1 MYKGLTIE
9 RGAMSQEEN
18 VDKKKPAEQFGEMI
32 KSFGD
37 AMSQIFNDT
46 ELKEKAKAFGESVA
60 ESAKILA
67 SNVKDDETKAKFR
80 EAGKEAENLGKS
92 IQDYFKEKR
101 HK

>member
-1 MYKGLTIE
+1 
-9 RGAMSQEEN
+9 MSQEEAG
-18 VDKKKPAEQFGEMI
+18 KKKPAEQFSEMI

-37 AMSQIFNDT
+37 AIGQIFNDP
-46 ELKEKAKAFGESVA
+46 ELKEKAKTFRESVV

-80 EAGKEAENLGKS
+80 EMGKEAEKLGKS
-92 IQDYFKEKR
+92 IQDYFKEKI

>member
-1 MYKGLTIE
+1 
-9 RGAMSQEEN
+9 MSQEETG
-18 VDKKKPAEQFGEMI
+18 KKKPVEQFGEMI

-37 AMSQIFNDT
+37 AISQIFNDP
-46 ELKEKAKAFGESVA
+46 ELKEKAKTFEESIV

-80 EAGKEAENLGKS
+80 EVGKEAEKLGKS
-92 IQDYFKEKR
+92 IQDYFREKR

>member
-1 MYKGLTIE
+1 
-9 RGAMSQEEN
+9 MSQEEAS
-18 VDKKKPAEQFGEMI
+18 KKKPAEQFGEMI

-37 AMSQIFNDT
+37 AMSQIFNDP
-46 ELKEKAKAFGESVA
+46 ELKEKAKAFGDSIV

-80 EAGKEAENLGKS
+80 EVGKEAEKLGKS
-92 IQDYFKEKR
+92 IQDYFKEKI